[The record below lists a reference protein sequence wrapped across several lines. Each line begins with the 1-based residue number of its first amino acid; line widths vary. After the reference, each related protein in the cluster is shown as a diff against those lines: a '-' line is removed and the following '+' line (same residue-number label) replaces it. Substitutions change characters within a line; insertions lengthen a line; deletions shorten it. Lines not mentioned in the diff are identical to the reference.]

1 MGTIRGKKYFAGWFF
16 TILFA
21 LFFWSI
27 TLNVHVHIV
36 DGITVVH
43 SHPYPYG
50 NRDGEANHSHSN
62 NSYQLLHFLAGL
74 IYLIVPVVYGLN
86 IIINFANKGYIP
98 ESVEIDQNLF
108 NKERFPR
115 GPPYLILTGL

>member
-1 MGTIRGKKYFAGWFF
+1 MGTIRGKKYFVGWFF
-16 TILFA
+16 TVLFA

-50 NRDGEANHSHSN
+50 NRDVETNHSHSN
-62 NSYQLLHFLAGL
+62 NSYQLLHFIAGL

-98 ESVEIDQNLF
+98 ESFEIGQNLF

-115 GPPYLILTGL
+115 GPPYLI